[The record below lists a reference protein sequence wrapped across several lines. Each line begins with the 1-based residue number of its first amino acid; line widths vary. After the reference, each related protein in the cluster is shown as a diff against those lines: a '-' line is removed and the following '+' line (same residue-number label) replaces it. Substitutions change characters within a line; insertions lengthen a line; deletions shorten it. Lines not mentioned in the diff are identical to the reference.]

1 MKQIIQTAF
10 VITLIIGI
18 SSCSNAQNSSQMT
31 EITTVEL
38 TSFKLIEGVD
48 EDKFIEVANKMQSS
62 FLNDQE
68 GFVKRTLVKGENGWT
83 DIVYWKN
90 HQSMQN
96 AMKKAE
102 SSAEV
107 APFMQMINFESVKMN
122 LSEIKMNTN

>member
-18 SSCSNAQNSSQMT
+18 SSCSNAQNSSKMT
-31 EITTVEL
+31 AITTVEL